1 METRLQLDQ
10 QLKELY
16 QQILKMGALV
26 EEGLRKSVEAL
37 RSNDEALAKA
47 VIDEDQK
54 IDALHVSIED
64 MSTQIIAMEQPVATD
79 LRELI
84 TANKIVGDLER
95 IGDHARHIARRVGKL
110 PDDLLARALP
120 SIESMAGVGI
130 GMVHDSITAYVEQ
143 DESKAREVAELD
155 DQIDAAHKALYKT
168 LVTSMQERSDWIEY
182 GVELMFLN
190 RYMERLGDHV
200 TNICEWVIFA
210 KSGQHVELNK

>member
-10 QLKELY
+10 QLNELY
-16 QQILKMGALV
+16 QQILKMGSLV
-26 EEGLRKSVEAL
+26 EEGLRKSIEAL
-37 RSNDEALAKA
+37 RTNNEELARI
-47 VIDEDQK
+47 VMDEDQK
-54 IDALHVSIED
+54 IDDLHVNIED

-95 IGDHARHIARRVGKL
+95 IGDHARHIARRVNKL
-110 PDDLLARALP
+110 PQDLLSRALP
-120 SIESMAGVGI
+120 SIENMARTGI
-130 GMVHDSITAYVEQ
+130 GMVHDAITAYVEQ
-143 DESKAREVAELD
+143 DEARAREVAQLD
-155 DQIDAAHKALYKT
+155 DEIDSAHRALYKN
-168 LVTSMQERSDWIEY
+168 LVTIMQERPEWVEY

-200 TNICEWVIFA
+200 TNICEWVVFA

>member
-1 METRLQLDQ
+1 MEPRRQLDH

-37 RSNDEALAKA
+37 RSNDQALART
-47 VIDEDQK
+47 VIEEDQK
-54 IDALHVSIED
+54 IDDLHIFIED
-64 MSTQIIAMEQPVATD
+64 MSTQIIALEQPVATD

-95 IGDHARHIARRVGKL
+95 IGDHARHIARRVNKL
-110 PDDLLARALP
+110 PQDLLSRALP
-120 SIESMAGVGI
+120 SIESMARVGI

-143 DESKAREVAELD
+143 DEAKAREVTELD
-155 DQIDAAHKALYKT
+155 DKIDDAHKALYKS
-168 LVTSMQERSDWIEY
+168 LVITMQERPEWIEH